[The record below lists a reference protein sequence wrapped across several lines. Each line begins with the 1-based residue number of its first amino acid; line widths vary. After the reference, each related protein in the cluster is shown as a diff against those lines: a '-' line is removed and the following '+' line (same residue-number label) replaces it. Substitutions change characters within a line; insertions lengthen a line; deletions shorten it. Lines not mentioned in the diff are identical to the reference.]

1 MDNKNYGKQLYSLL
15 YMNIRIKALFTIAVI
30 GILSSCKKNDDA
42 PPAKLTALLNLVNAS
57 NATINFYQNGSRINN
72 TTSYYP
78 GGTLGY
84 LTVAA
89 GQQNFQVKN
98 AGAANPNYLFS
109 MPLKLD
115 SGKAYSLYVS
125 GQTPGSVFF
134 TNDNFLAD
142 TSGNAQLRFVNASP
156 DAGPLVLAF
165 EGRSASNV
173 VTSTPQFSNISYKT
187 TTSFVT
193 VAPGTFN
200 LSVYKSASPL
210 NPLRDT
216 VALVA
221 GGIYTLVSYGTTGT
235 IGNQAL
241 GSTLITNAVN

>member
-15 YMNIRIKALFTIAVI
+15 HMNIRVKALFIIAFV
-30 GILSSCKKNDDA
+30 GFLSACKKNDDA
-42 PPAKLTALLNLVNAS
+42 APVKLTTLVNLVNAS
-57 NATINFYQNGSRINN
+57 NATINFYLNGTRINN
-72 TTSYYP
+72 TTSYFP

-84 LTVAA
+84 VPFAA
-89 GQQNFQVKN
+89 GEQNFQIKN
-98 AGAANPNYLFS
+98 AGPATPNALFS

-115 SGKAYSLYVS
+115 TGKAYSLYVS
-125 GQTPGSVFF
+125 GQTAESVFF

-165 EGRSASNV
+165 EGRDASNAI
-173 VTSTPQFSNISYKT
+173 TSTPQFSNISYKT
-187 TTSFVT
+187 TTGFVT

-200 LSVYKSASPL
+200 LSVYRSASAL
-210 NPLRDT
+210 NPSRDT

-235 IGNQAL
+235 AGNQAL